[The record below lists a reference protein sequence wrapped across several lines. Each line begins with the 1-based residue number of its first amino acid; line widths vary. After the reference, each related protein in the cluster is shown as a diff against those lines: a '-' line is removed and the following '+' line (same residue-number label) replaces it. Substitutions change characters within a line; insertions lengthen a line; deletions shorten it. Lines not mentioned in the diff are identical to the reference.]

1 MGMNGSI
8 RGAEVAEARREF
20 ADRFGAEP
28 THLAWAPGRVNLIGE
43 HTDYNSGF
51 VLPMATEAGLL
62 LAARPRSDRT
72 VRVASRTMGESFE
85 LSLDAPITRD
95 PPRWSL
101 YLRGVL
107 AGLLAGGVA
116 LPGFDAVITGN
127 LPPGSGLS
135 SSAALE
141 VGTAT
146 LGEALAQT
154 ALEPLEKALLCQR
167 AEHEFAGVPCGI
179 MDQFAVV
186 FSEAGHAL
194 LLDCR
199 SLRRELVALAS
210 GDVSVLVIN
219 SMVRHELAGG
229 EYAVRRRQCQEA
241 ATLLGVESLRD
252 VTPLEVRSA
261 RDRLPEVLFR
271 RALHVA
277 TENDRTLAAAAAIRR
292 GDWPGLGQLL
302 YASHE
307 SLQRDYEVSCAE
319 LDLIVS
325 LAQSIGQ
332 PGGVFGC
339 RMTGGG
345 FGGCAVALVRTAEL
359 DRITALVAERY
370 QQQTGTLPETLATR
384 PAGGAVVVQAPASGA
399 APDRR
404 THPCP

>member
-1 MGMNGSI
+1 MNGST
-8 RGAEVAEARREF
+8 RDSEVAGSRREF
-20 ADRFGAEP
+20 TDRFGSEP
-28 THLAWAPGRVNLIGE
+28 THFAWAPGRVNLIGE
-43 HTDYNSGF
+43 HTDYNGGF
-51 VLPMATEAGLL
+51 VLPMATEAGLV
-62 LAARPRSDRT
+62 LAARPRSDRR

-85 LSLDAPITRD
+85 LSLDEPIAKD

-101 YLRGVL
+101 YVRGVL
-107 AGLLAGGVA
+107 AGLLARGLA

-146 LGEALAQT
+146 LVEALAQAT
-154 ALEPLEKALLCQR
+154 LEPLEKALLCQQ

-186 FSEAGHAL
+186 FARPGHLL

-199 SLRRELVALAS
+199 SLHKEPVALA
-210 GDVSVLVIN
+210 GDDVAVLVIN
-219 SMVRHELAGG
+219 SMVRHQLAGG

-241 ATLLGVESLRD
+241 AALLGAGSLRD
-252 VTPLEVRSA
+252 VTIDQVRSA
-261 RDRLPEVLFR
+261 RDRLPDVLFR
-271 RALHVA
+271 RALHVT

-292 GDWPGLGQLL
+292 GDWPALGQLL
-302 YASHE
+302 YASHQ
-307 SLQRDYEVSCAE
+307 SLRDDYEVSCAE

-325 LAQSIGQ
+325 LAQAIGE

-359 DRITALVAERY
+359 DPIAALIAERY

-384 PAGGAVVVQAPASGA
+384 PAGGAAVVQAPAGGA
-399 APDRR
+399 APG
-404 THPCP
+404 